1 MGVITLAIA
10 TICYALTGISNLK
23 QKDYPHAI
31 VWFAYAVA
39 NSALL
44 WYEYGKTKT

>member
-1 MGVITLAIA
+1 MGITALSVA
-10 TICYALTGISNLK
+10 TICYVLTGISNLK
-23 QKDYPHAI
+23 QRDYAHAI

-44 WYEYGKTKT
+44 WYEYSKTKT